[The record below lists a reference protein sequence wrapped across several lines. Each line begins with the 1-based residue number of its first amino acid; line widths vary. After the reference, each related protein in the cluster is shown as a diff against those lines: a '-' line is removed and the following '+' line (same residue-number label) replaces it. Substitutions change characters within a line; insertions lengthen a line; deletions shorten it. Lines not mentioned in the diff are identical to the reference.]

1 MPKVVKRSA
10 CDQCRAKRVRCLRPQ
25 GSTEPCARCA
35 SSRAA
40 CVTGAPGYPGRPR
53 KGAPREKDELA
64 LSKSTPAVDASML
77 MNTPSPSCFR
87 PEAANLLE
95 AHQHQSKGILF
106 QEQSGPGPNPLPA
119 SGCGANLLDFPLSVE
134 DLPAQQLGTA
144 LQELPR
150 ADGDIYTNHDF
161 DNMLDFDFL
170 GSSGCQLNLNPTP
183 SAATSLIQFRENIDQ
198 RVSAMDGFLSDP
210 RNIVDNCPEDTTAMT
225 SENPLATAIMC
236 AEEFVSIIQNLAQS
250 VINTETT
257 LLVLSSYLQLLRLY
271 DSLFHDAY
279 RCLSQIPPETIKSI
293 KVKSVFRVAGISSL
307 QDMPGKAYAKGIV
320 DVIQT
325 HIQAVERC
333 LGLPAVYCL
342 SGEGGAPQKGIFT
355 DADRAR
361 LLRVVMDQE
370 DVGSRGKSYVDS
382 IRENINDTIALF

>member
-1 MPKVVKRSA
+1 
-10 CDQCRAKRVRCLRPQ
+10 
-25 GSTEPCARCA
+25 
-35 SSRAA
+35 
-40 CVTGAPGYPGRPR
+40 
-53 KGAPREKDELA
+53 
-64 LSKSTPAVDASML
+64 ML
-77 MNTPSPSCFR
+77 MNMASSSWFR
-87 PEAANLLE
+87 PETGNLLE
-95 AHQHQSKGILF
+95 VQHEPKGMLF
-106 QEQSGPGPNPLPA
+106 QDHSDADADPLLA
-119 SGCGANLLDFPLSVE
+119 GRSNLFDFPLGVE
-134 DLPAQQLGTA
+134 GLPAQQVGTA

-150 ADGDIYTNHDF
+150 ADGDIYTGHHV

-183 SAATSLIQFRENIDQ
+183 SAATSLIQFRENTER
-198 RVSAMDGFLSDP
+198 RVAAMDGFLSDP
-210 RNIVDNCPEDTTAMT
+210 HNIMENCPEDTTGMT
-225 SENPLATAIMC
+225 SENPLAVAIMC
-236 AEEFVSIIQNLAQS
+236 AEEFVNIIQNLSQS
-250 VINTETT
+250 AISTETT

-320 DVIQT
+320 DVIQS

-342 SGEGGAPQKGIFT
+342 LGDGGASPKGIFA

-361 LLRVVMDQE
+361 LLRVVMEQE
-370 DVGSRGKSYVDS
+370 DVRSRGKSYVDS
-382 IRENINDTIALF
+382 IRENISNTIALF